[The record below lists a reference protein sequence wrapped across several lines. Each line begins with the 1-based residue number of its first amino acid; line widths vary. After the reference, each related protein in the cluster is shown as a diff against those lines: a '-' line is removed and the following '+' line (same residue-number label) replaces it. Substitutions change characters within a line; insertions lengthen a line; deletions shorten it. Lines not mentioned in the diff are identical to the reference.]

1 MPQITKRFPE
11 IQKNAADT
19 KHVSEFKSIPQNL
32 KILPRNQILGHG
44 LDSGVHFVPT
54 RHHTFGLWHKI
65 TNCKSKPYVAG
76 APKVTLASLFSS
88 TWPVRL
94 SLKWQGKISEFTWK
108 SRGYGVLAFP
118 PSLLFFNPHPLFCS
132 AHHLSECLCQVSWP
146 CFFQIRLETPSI
158 IRQSGQA
165 FST

>member
-1 MPQITKRFPE
+1 MIWGACIWRGLFSEFCTVACRDKTLPRIQNMPQITKRFPE
-11 IQKNAADT
+11 IQKSAADT
-19 KHVSEFKSIPQNL
+19 KHVPEFKSIPQNL

-44 LDSGVHFVPT
+44 LDSGVRFVLT

-132 AHHLSECLCQVSWP
+132 THH
-146 CFFQIRLETPSI
+146 
-158 IRQSGQA
+158 
-165 FST
+165 